1 LNIQTYLVL
10 QLTDEQRIGYNKLV
24 FEYPGNISTFSLEE
38 NADVSATRY
47 FVQGNITDL
56 SDAASQPYA
65 IAADTELLNNKLGR
79 SFPLIDKTDNVNN
92 TGDEDIL
99 YSYAEERLFESKVPE
114 GTIDISINGSITPTV
129 GSFSPG
135 DWCTIIIDDPFVLSR
150 LASDQEPRKD
160 ILVRRIES
168 YKVNVPDSSFIPE
181 VSQLSSSYRLGSR

>member
-1 LNIQTYLVL
+1 MVALNIQ
-10 QLTDEQRIGYNKLV
+10 
-24 FEYPGNISTFSLEE
+24 TFSLEE

-135 DWCTIIIDDPFVLSR
+135 DWCTIIIDDPFILSR

-181 VSQLSSSYRLGSR
+181 SVSLVLATDWEVDKTAQASGLTSSGGN